1 MFSRWTGLIFLSLA
15 VTAVVSYLVLFLLT
29 KLVVGNKQISQ
40 MTMFDYISG
49 ISVGSIAAEMA
60 TEPESPLRPLTGMVV
75 YGLLAWG
82 VALWTNKSLAA
93 RRAFTG
99 KPLILY
105 DGGTLYREHL
115 KRAKLDLSEF
125 LTLCRAGGWFDLS
138 QLETVVFEHN
148 GNLSFLPREAYRAA
162 QPTDLSLS
170 PKQSVLMTPVIWTAR
185 CCRRICGPSARTR
198 SGSRGKAARAGL
210 FLFWGGLPALLR
222 RKRRGPAALS
232 DRRRR
237 KRQGKTAITT
247 GGAPGGAPSGLVLVF
262 KFEVVEADDHRPECP
277 SPQGGQRGRSRSIL
291 SKYIR
296 LS

>member
-1 MFSRWTGLIFLSLA
+1 MDNVQPMDGLDFLTLA

-29 KLVVGNKQISQ
+29 KLVGNKQISQ

-60 TEPESPLRPLTGMVV
+60 TEPESPLRPLTGMVI

-82 VALWTNKSLAA
+82 IALWTNKSLAA
-93 RRAFTG
+93 RRTFTG

-148 GNLSFLPREAYRAA
+148 GNLSFLPKEAYRAA

-170 PKQSVLMTPVIWTAR
+170 PNRSSWTAR
-185 CCRRICGPSARTR
+185 RCRRICGPSARTR
-198 SGSRGKAARAGL
+198 PGSRKSCASRAIPLAGRSFSPSATAAAR
-210 FLFWGGLPALLR
+210 PR
-222 RKRRGPAALS
+222 SSIRSRQRKRRGRLINNEQAAPPRE
-232 DRRRR
+232 RRLLFSAGI
-237 KRQGKTAITT
+237 QI
-247 GGAPGGAPSGLVLVF
+247 
-262 KFEVVEADDHRPECP
+262 
-277 SPQGGQRGRSRSIL
+277 RGCRG
-291 SKYIR
+291 
-296 LS
+296 

>member
-1 MFSRWTGLIFLSLA
+1 MDNVQPMDGLDFLSLA

-29 KLVVGNKQISQ
+29 KLVGNKQISQ

-60 TEPESPLRPLTGMVV
+60 TEPESPMRPLTGMVV

-170 PKQSVLMTPVIWTAR
+170 PKQSVLMTPVIMD
-185 CCRRICGPSARTR
+185 GEVLPE
-198 SGSRGKAARAGL
+198 AARAGL
-210 FLFWGGLPALLR
+210 FCLRGGPPCPLR
-222 RKRRGPAALS
+222 RKRRGSAALS
-232 DRRRR
+232 DRDEKNAEGRRQITNRRR
-237 KRQGKTAITT
+237 
-247 GGAPGGAPSGLVLVF
+247 
-262 KFEVVEADDHRPECP
+262 
-277 SPQGGQRGRSRSIL
+277 SREER
-291 SKYIR
+291 R
-296 LS
+296 LA